1 MNIVRFNRHEL
12 FNSEWMEY
20 HRETLNQMEM
30 FYIDQNK
37 SWFNEVYNML
47 CGVWDGYLYT
57 RMLES
62 AKQLGLPTHI
72 TNRISTT
79 IKFIENGIK

>member
-12 FNSEWMEY
+12 FDSEWMEY

-47 CGVWDGYLYT
+47 CGGMGW
-57 RMLES
+57 
-62 AKQLGLPTHI
+62 LPLHRDV
-72 TNRISTT
+72 RIR
-79 IKFIENGIK
+79 

>member
-1 MNIVRFNRHEL
+1 
-12 FNSEWMEY
+12 MEY

-57 RMLES
+57 EMLES
-62 AKQLGLPTHI
+62 SKQLGLPTHI

-79 IKFIENGIK
+79 IEFVEKGIK